1 MTDLLKNPERVYL
14 DWFHAVAEPLWRVYD
29 KERAAV
35 RTPEQ
40 WQERRN
46 YLKAVFIDALG
57 GFPLERPSPNPRV
70 LGVLD
75 RGSHTIERVVFESLP
90 GVLVTANVY
99 VPKKLSA
106 PAPGVLVAS
115 GHWENPK
122 TCDNHR
128 VLCAA
133 LATKGYVVLIYDPIG
148 QGERHMYIEGD
159 RWRLGGCTDQH
170 THLGVQLAASGTSL
184 ARFMVWDSM
193 RALDYLTSRPEVDP
207 SRIGMTGCS
216 GGGTN
221 TAYTAALDERVVAAV
236 PVCYLTTL
244 EERQRSENIADYEQ
258 NLYGQTIRGL
268 DHHEY
273 IAMVAPRAICIGAAQ
288 QDFFPIA
295 GTRQAYAAAK
305 KIFEL
310 LGVSEKCQLV
320 EVPGEHG
327 YLPDLRR
334 AVYAWFNRWLGVEAD
349 DEEPDLDLPEE
360 SELLCFDKDVPPDNT
375 YRAVLAHV
383 AERSRQLFENRATG
397 ETLRAE
403 LSARVRYL
411 PELCQVADWDAAEV
425 EGWQIAQVQASSA
438 PPLAV
443 ARRAGRHAST
453 VVVVA
458 SSGDLEAL
466 SPEADGAI
474 ILPVAVVPDLAARAQ
489 LFADNILPFPW
500 IHGTESFLA
509 FYCELLGRDI
519 LYLRAAQVLCG
530 LQALECRSAELEAT
544 GTHAAPTL
552 IAGVLSDRV
561 ASLRLVRAL
570 WSYRL
575 LAQRDTHVLGPPEIP
590 WAVLG
595 CYDLPDVM
603 ALVAP
608 RPLTVESPLGPDGL
622 PLGADELPGLDT
634 VRDAYSSAGAL
645 QAFRLIVGV

>member
-1 MTDLLKNPERVYL
+1 MSNLLENPERVYL
-14 DWFHAVAEPLWRVYD
+14 DWFHAVAEPIWRLYD
-29 KERAAV
+29 KERAAIN
-35 RTPEQ
+35 TPEQ
-40 WQERRN
+40 WQARRN

-57 GFPLERPSPNPRV
+57 GFPAERPPLNPRV
-70 LGVLD
+70 LGILD
-75 RGSHTIERVVFESLP
+75 RGTHTIERVVFESLP
-90 GVLVTANVY
+90 GLRVTANVY
-99 VPKKLSA
+99 VPKGLST

-128 VLCAA
+128 VLCAT
-133 LATKGYVVLIYDPIG
+133 LATKGYVVIIYDPIG

-193 RALDYLTSRPEVDP
+193 RAIDYLVSRPEVDP
-207 SRIGMTGCS
+207 ARIGMTGCS

-221 TAYTAALDERVVAAV
+221 TAYSSALDERIVASV

-244 EERQRSENIADYEQ
+244 EERQRSEMIADYEQ
-258 NLYGQTIRGL
+258 NLYGQSIRGL

-295 GTRQAYAAAK
+295 GTRAAYGAAK

-310 LGVSEKCQLV
+310 LGVGEKCQLV

-334 AVYAWFNRWLGVEAD
+334 AVYAWFNRWLGVDAD
-349 DEEPDLDLPEE
+349 DEEPDIDLPEE
-360 SELLCFDKDVPPDNT
+360 NELLCFDHDVAPDHT
-375 YRAVLAHV
+375 YRAVLADISP
-383 AERSRQLFENRATG
+383 RSEQLFENRATG

-403 LSARVRYL
+403 LAARVRYL
-411 PELCQVADWDAAEV
+411 PELCQTGDWQLAQAEEWEV
-425 EGWQIAQVQASSA
+425 AQVQASSA
-438 PPLAV
+438 PPLLV
-443 ARRAGRHAST
+443 ARRVGQRPSAVAILSSPADLQAVST
-453 VVVVA
+453 ETA
-458 SSGDLEAL
+458 
-466 SPEADGAI
+466 GAI
-474 ILPVAVVPDLAARAQ
+474 ILPVSVVPDLAARAQ
-489 LFADNILPFPW
+489 LFADNALPLPW

-530 LQALECRSAELEAT
+530 LQTLEARGVALEAT
-544 GTHAAPTL
+544 GTYAAPAL
-552 IAGVLSDRV
+552 IAAALSDRV

-575 LAQRDTHVLGPPEIP
+575 LARRDMHVLGPAEVP
-590 WAVLG
+590 WGVLG

-608 RPLTVESPLGPDGL
+608 RPLTVASPVGPDGL
-622 PLGADELPGLDT
+622 PVREDELLGLET
-634 VRDAYSSAGAL
+634 VRQAYSAAGCPEAFSLTAGA
-645 QAFRLIVGV
+645 